1 MNFAPIPRFRPLFS
15 PWPWILCAL
24 LLAAGCAG
32 RGDLAQLEARMDEAE
47 KGGQVRNQR
56 IGDLERGTTAALEE
70 QSEAIEDKLDQEIR
84 GLRREI
90 GAVRERLAKSEG
102 SYQVLREGTQR
113 LIGEQ
118 QRQIEVM
125 ERIQAR
131 ARSIER
137 RFDNEVIALGR
148 YRKEQ
153 EALTAELHE
162 VLTRQLAE
170 MHSTQVRLAAVE
182 ALLQSPMGDL
192 PSITEAD
199 KMFRNAFGLMLHAQ
213 FDLAADQFAEF
224 RSTYPEDARDGEALF
239 RQGQSYYLLRKYDHA
254 LIPIFELVDK
264 YPDHALVAEARWFL
278 ARSLEETGD
287 LALARQFYAEMIEG
301 NSRYKADAIR
311 RVQFM
316 NALEPTA
323 ANGAPARGEAPAQ

>member
-1 MNFAPIPRFRPLFS
+1 MNFAPISRICPAIS
-15 PWPWILCAL
+15 PWPWLLCGL
-24 LLAAGCAG
+24 VMAAGCASKS
-32 RGDLAQLEARMDEAE
+32 DVTQLEARMNQSE
-47 KGGQVRNQR
+47 KGGQVRDQR

-70 QSEAIEDKLDQEIR
+70 QSEAIEDKLDQEMR

-90 GAVRERLAKSEG
+90 GKVRERLAKSEG
-102 SYQVLREGTQR
+102 SYQVLSEETRR

-125 ERIQAR
+125 ERIQAQ
-131 ARSIER
+131 ARSMDR
-137 RFDNEVIALGR
+137 RFDDEVIALRR

-182 ALLQSPMGDL
+182 VLLQSPMGDL

-199 KMFRNAFGLMLHAQ
+199 KMFRYAFGLMLHAQ
-213 FDLAADQFAEF
+213 FDLAADKFAEF
-224 RSTYPEDARDGEALF
+224 RSTYPEDERDGEALF

-254 LIPIFELVDK
+254 LIPIFELVDR

-316 NALEPTA
+316 SALQPTA
-323 ANGAPARGEAPAQ
+323 ANGSPGGGEAPAQ